1 MKRNNKNGFTL
12 IEMLGVIVIIGLI
25 MIVAIPTMSK
35 LINSN
40 KNQEYST
47 YYSTVEEAAIAYS
60 TKLEDKLGN
69 STATGCAE
77 VDLQTLID
85 EGYISEYSSRDVVCS
100 TTVSGVNNKIK
111 IRNNKGKITVKFR
124 LVCTDTDKNEIV
136 YDTGPSSTDA
146 NACDAYALDEEINI
160 KTQLDSDDSLTKVS
174 GSSSNITYIG
184 GTNPNNYIWYSG
196 KLWRVVSYNS
206 STDVVKAV
214 TANPMTS
221 IYFNSNKESSF
232 NNSDVEIWLNN
243 QFLSTL
249 KDQQQ
254 FIVSYNWNYT
264 ANSDM
269 SVDSNNSASN
279 KKLKV
284 GLINSYEYGK
294 IKDWY
299 GASQS
304 WLLSE
309 GTGSNSLYT
318 DGSNKQI
325 KSAASDQIRSIRPT
339 IVFSSDV
346 LVYKGNGTASNPYI
360 IDNNSNAEGKDNELI
375 NTRYSGE
382 YVSLNGKKYRIVST
396 DGITT
401 KIISTFSVG
410 TYDFDAPN
418 AEDDGFYL
426 YSTSNIKTSLE
437 TYYSGVS
444 SYLTN
449 GDFCMD
455 TINGSNVT
463 YRSAACL
470 TPARLITTK
479 VGLPKIGDI
488 FTTNLPGVTSS
499 YWTINP
505 NTEQSYSSIINLID
519 TNGMVSTTNASISNT
534 NATVS
539 ILYLDSSIKIAS
551 GKGTNETPYVLKK

>member
-1 MKRNNKNGFTL
+1 MKRNNKKGFTL

-25 MIVAIPTMSK
+25 MIVAIPTLSK

-40 KNQEYST
+40 KDQEYST
-47 YYSTVEEAAIAYS
+47 YYSTVREAAIAYA
-60 TKLEDKLGN
+60 TKLEEKLGN
-69 STATGCAE
+69 SNAVGCAE

-85 EGYISEYSSRDVVCS
+85 EGFVTEYSSRDVVCS
-100 TTVSGVNNKIK
+100 TTVGGVNNKIK
-111 IRNNKGKITVKFR
+111 IRNNKGKITAKFR
-124 LVCTDTDKNEIV
+124 LVCTNTDKNEVV
-136 YDTGPSSTDA
+136 YDSGPSSVDSKT
-146 NACDAYALDEEINI
+146 CSAYAMSEEINI
-160 KTQLDSDDSLTKVS
+160 KTQLDSDDSLTKVA
-174 GSSSNITYIG
+174 GSTSNVTYIG
-184 GTNPNNYIWYSG
+184 GSNPNNYIWYSG

-206 STDVVKAV
+206 STDIVKAV

-221 IYFNSNKESSF
+221 IYYNSSKVSSF

-243 QFLSTL
+243 QFLGAL

-254 FIVSYNWNYT
+254 FLVSYNWNYT

-269 SVDSNNSASN
+269 TTDSNNSSSN

-284 GLINSYEYGK
+284 GLISSYEYGK

-299 GASQS
+299 GTSQS

-309 GTGSNSLYT
+309 GSGSNSLYT
-318 DGSNKQI
+318 DGTTKEI
-325 KSAASDQIRSIRPT
+325 KSVASDQIRSVRPV

-346 LVYKGNGTASNPYI
+346 LVHKGTGTASNPYI
-360 IDNNSNAEGKDNELI
+360 IDNSSTAEAAAGNYV

-382 YVSLNGKKYRIVST
+382 YVRLNGKDYRIVST
-396 DGITT
+396 NGTTT
-401 KIISTFSVG
+401 KIISTFSIG
-410 TYDFDAPN
+410 TYDFDASD
-418 AEDDGFYL
+418 AHDDGFYL
-426 YSTSNIKTSLE
+426 YSTSNIKTRLE
-437 TYYSGVS
+437 TYYASVS

-470 TPARLITTK
+470 TPSRLVSTSI
-479 VGLPKIGDI
+479 GLPKIGDM
-488 FTTNLPGVTSS
+488 FTTNLPGITNN

-519 TNGMVSTTNASISNT
+519 ANGMISTTNASISNS
-534 NATVS
+534 NATVAV
-539 ILYLDSSIKIAS
+539 LYLDSSVKISS
-551 GKGTNETPYVLKK
+551 GKGTSASPYVLTK